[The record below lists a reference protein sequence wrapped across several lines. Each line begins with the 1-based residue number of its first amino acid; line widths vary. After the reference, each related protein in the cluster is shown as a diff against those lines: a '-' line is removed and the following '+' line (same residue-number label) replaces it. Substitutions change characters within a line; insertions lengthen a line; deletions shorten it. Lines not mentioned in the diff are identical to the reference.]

1 MKALVLSI
9 LLSLCIACSQGPTEV
24 QISGNTMG
32 TQFNVTLASSDAD
45 VEFLQQEIEAS
56 LDAVD
61 RMMSTYK
68 ADSEISRFNS
78 SATTDWQKVSPD
90 FCASVENAL
99 VLSVLTSG
107 AFDITVGPLVN
118 LWGFGPSESI
128 DKPPADVDIKRML
141 SAVGYEHLQADCTQ
155 PALKK
160 DIVELVLDMSAF
172 GKGYA
177 ADRVADWLEET
188 GFNNYLVEV
197 GGEMRVAGH
206 NANGKMWS
214 VGIEAPLADRRRAH
228 TVIRLT
234 DAAVATSGDYR
245 NYFESDGQRYSH
257 TIDTHTGKPVT
268 HSLASVTVVDDS
280 GYRADALAT
289 ALLVMGPEKAMALAR
304 QEKLAALFLFRSDA
318 GIDEVATPAFE
329 ELRSG

>member
-1 MKALVLSI
+1 MKALALCLS
-9 LLSLCIACSQGPTEV
+9 LSLCAACTQAPNVV
-24 QISGNTMG
+24 QVTGNTMG
-32 TQFNVTLASSDAD
+32 TQFNVTLAGSDAD
-45 VEFLQQEIEAS
+45 IDFLQQEIEAS

-61 RMMSTYK
+61 RMMSTYRP
-68 ADSEISRFNS
+68 DSEISRF
-78 SATTDWQKVSPD
+78 SASVSTAWQQVSPD
-90 FCASVENAL
+90 FCISVENAL
-99 VLSVLTSG
+99 AVSALTSG

-118 LWGFGPSESI
+118 LWGFGPGKSI
-128 DKPPADVDIKRML
+128 DNPPTDADIKRML

-177 ADRVADWLEET
+177 ADRVAEWLEEN
-188 GFNNYLVEV
+188 GFANYLVEV
-197 GGEMRVAGH
+197 GGELRVSGH
-206 NANGKMWS
+206 NASGKMWA
-214 VGIEAPLADRRRAH
+214 VGIEAPLTDQRSAY

-257 TIDTHTGKPVT
+257 TIDTRTGKPVT
-268 HSLASVTVVDDS
+268 HSLASVTVVDNS

-304 QEKLAALFLFRSDA
+304 QEKLAALFLFRSVA
-318 GIDEVATPAFE
+318 GIDEVATPEFE